1 MKNAICQI
9 STLAIASV
17 LMLICLPAK
26 AQEPTPVSIMEQA
39 FKPLEVLNQK
49 YLIYTSAAAHSS
61 ARKSERKYRD
71 YMDQIDESN
80 AALSS
85 VPSYKGDRSLQNGVR
100 EYLKLVRNIMSENYS
115 KVVNM
120 EEIAEKSYDN
130 MEAYIL
136 LNKQLDEKMSEASEK
151 LNALQ
156 KDYCTRNNIT
166 LVENTTEQGG
176 KMDQVS
182 AVMDYKNENYLIFF
196 KCAYQNDVLLEAVE
210 ANNVVA
216 MEQAR
221 TALKKYAEE
230 GLAKMDTIKNFKGD
244 ATLKVGC
251 KNALQFF
258 KREADK
264 AAVYTD
270 YAMKEKAFLQQKKAF
285 ESNAKAR
292 NDNAE
297 IDKFNKAVDDFNK
310 AGKDLNEA
318 GNALNKERAE
328 AYNNYNKAT
337 KTFLDT
343 HVPYAKK

>member
-1 MKNAICQI
+1 MSAFL
-9 STLAIASV
+9 SLAIILSG
-17 LMLICLPAK
+17 K
-26 AQEPTPVSIMEQA
+26 AQEVSPVSVMEQA
-39 FKPLEVLNQK
+39 FKTLEVLNQK

-71 YMDQIDESN
+71 YMEQIDESN

-85 VPSYKGDRSLQNGVR
+85 VPSYKGDRSLQNGIR
-100 EYLKLVRNIMSENYS
+100 EYLKLVRNVMSENYS

-130 MEAYIL
+130 MEAYL
-136 LNKQLDEKMSEASEK
+136 LMNKQLDEKMSEASAK

-156 KDYCTRNNIT
+156 KDYCVRNNIT
-166 LVENTTEQGG
+166 LVENTTEQSN
-176 KMDQVS
+176 KMDKLGD
-182 AVMDYKNENYLIFF
+182 VMDYKNENYLIFF

-230 GLAKMDTIKNFKGD
+230 GLAKMDTMKNFKGD
-244 ATLKVGC
+244 PTLKMAC

-264 AAVYTD
+264 AAIYTD

-292 NDNAE
+292 SDNAE

-310 AGKDLNEA
+310 AGKELNEA

-337 KTFLDT
+337 TTFLDT